1 MIEKLK
7 SIIPWQ
13 LKILLKII
21 LSRVPLPYSLWSRLG
36 IFKHGRMDEYHYAWS
51 VLNNHIQSSAKV
63 GNLSAIEFGPGDG
76 VLSALLAKSAG
87 LDSLDLLDAGDFASK
102 NIKKYKMALDAF
114 AADQKSETILQIG
127 DEDTF
132 DDVLKSAKSKYY
144 TKGLESLRKI
154 SAESYD
160 LIFSQAV
167 LEHIRVNEFEDMLE
181 ECHRLLKPNGVM
193 SHVIDFK
200 DHLGGGL
207 NNLRF
212 DSAFWE
218 KDWFAFKSGF
228 YTNRLRLSDVIHL
241 CNKHNFRV
249 KIISTTSF
257 SAIPVTRS
265 KLAPEFKALH
275 DDDLM
280 CSGAHLIMEKY
291 E

>member
-1 MIEKLK
+1 MIERLK
-7 SIIPWQ
+7 SVMPWR
-13 LKILLKII
+13 LKIALKVM
-21 LSRVPLPYSLWSRLG
+21 LSRIPLPYGLWSSLG
-36 IFKHGRMDEYHYAWS
+36 IFKHGHMDEYSYAWS
-51 VLNNHIQSSAKV
+51 VLNNHLKSSGKV
-63 GNLSAIEFGPGDG
+63 GDVSAIEFGPGDG
-76 VLSALLAKSAG
+76 ILSALLAKSAG
-87 LDSLDLLDAGDFASK
+87 LESLDLLDAGDFASK
-102 NIKKYKMALDAF
+102 NIQKYKMALDAF
-114 AADQKSETILQIG
+114 EVDQEPESILRIS

-132 DDVLKSAKSKYY
+132 ENVLKAAKSKYY
-144 TKGLESLRKI
+144 TRGLDSLREI
-154 SAESYD
+154 PAGSYD

-167 LEHIRVNEFEDMLE
+167 LEHVRVNEFEDMLE

-193 SHVIDFK
+193 SHAIDFK

-212 DSAFWE
+212 DSEFWE

-228 YTNRLRLSDVIHL
+228 YTNRLRLSNVIHL

-249 KIISTTSF
+249 NIISTTSF